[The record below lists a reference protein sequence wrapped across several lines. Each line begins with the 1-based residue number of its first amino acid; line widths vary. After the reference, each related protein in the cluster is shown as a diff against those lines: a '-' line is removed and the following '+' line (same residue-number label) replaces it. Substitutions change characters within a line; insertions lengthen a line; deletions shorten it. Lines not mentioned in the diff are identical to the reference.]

1 MGFAHG
7 FATGTQ
13 VGNSWLQNYRDA
25 KLKAGLAAAGN
36 FSPTEVASG
45 EEALTAAEKA
55 KQFQIGQISADD
67 PDFAS
72 KYKQVQDDFAPTMS
86 GLEAQRAKGA
96 SQMVQL
102 PGGRRIE
109 QDEAFSPE
117 QMAGL
122 RAEQASKVYAQ
133 QGYPEEA
140 AKSTLASQ
148 GIVKGKQDIEKNSM
162 ELKAL
167 KRTEAQHDEW
177 AAEDAMHK
185 DYLNPDTPVAE
196 KDKYRKTLMNKVLP
210 MIDGNNPYLPGVI
223 GKGVSKDGKSVT
235 IEENGATRIVPVTDA
250 LIQKA
255 HMLAQLAR
263 DPKMQAEYHMKMQD
277 RVATEAGLDKRND
290 ADNLNALE
298 RTRLQVSGGI
308 KEAGIRAA
316 SYADRGTGLSAAE
329 EKQRRDEID
338 EVRKYP
344 TWTSAEKDD
353 EINRINAK
361 WNQKSPQLREPTQ
374 KAGLSVGDL
383 EKIHMMTDIPVKGED
398 PAAGLARR
406 RDAAN
411 RIYPGAGDQ
420 LYGPASSQEVRYD
433 SQGNAWIK
441 GPDGTPVRMQ

>member
-223 GKGVSKDGKSVT
+223 GKSVSKDGKSVT

-277 RVATEAGLDKRND
+277 RVATEAGLDKRAEGN
-290 ADNLNALE
+290 N
-298 RTRLQVSGGI
+298 RTQLQVGRENNASAE
-308 KEAGIRAA
+308 KVAGIRAA
-316 SYADRGTGLSAAE
+316 ALQTRGGGAGGVPGLTPELNQQRIAE
-329 EKQRRDEID
+329 MQAIEDD
-338 EVRKYP
+338 H
-344 TWTSAEKDD
+344 TLTSAQKDD
-353 EINRINAK
+353 QMNRVQLKYNAK
-361 WNQKSPQLREPTQ
+361 ASQLREPNPA
-374 KAGLSVGDL
+374 KVGLKDGLSSDGLTLTMDGKVYNRSMDGRSW
-383 EKIHMMTDIPVKGED
+383 EPVQMPNESGE
-398 PAAGLARR
+398 
-406 RDAAN
+406 
-411 RIYPGAGDQ
+411 
-420 LYGPASSQEVRYD
+420 EVRYD
-433 SQGNAWIK
+433 AQGNAWVK
-441 GPDGTPVRMQ
+441 GPDGKPVRKQ